1 MSAVVRTLLLVLGL
15 TAAVT
20 PGAGAEE
27 TVESLKERI
36 LELQNSGKLGL
47 RNLTLC
53 RTIATYGQ
61 YARNDTRSVARG
73 EVIWFYYEPENMST
87 QKERD
92 VYRIWYTQDIILLT
106 KEGKEILRSDEVLTF
121 NHVGFTPVLDLYA
134 TNELD
139 LGELPA
145 GEYRYRVVLHD
156 KIRGAQ
162 ATAEVAFTITP

>member
-1 MSAVVRTLLLVLGL
+1 MRPPARVLLLALGL
-15 TAAVT
+15 AAAIAGPV
-20 PGAGAEE
+20 GAQE
-27 TVESLKERI
+27 TVEGLKNRI
-36 LELQNSGKLGL
+36 IELQNAGKLGV

-61 YARNDTRSVARG
+61 YARNDTGKVGRR

-92 VYRIWYTQDIILLT
+92 VYRIWYTQDIVLLG
-106 KEGKEILRSDEVLTF
+106 KDGKEILRSDEVLTF

-156 KIRGAQ
+156 KLRGAQ
-162 ATAEVAFTITP
+162 ASAEITFTIGE